1 MVKESP
7 ESFSAANNFVLSEVL
22 QKFLFIPLKEQAEL
36 RTVEV
41 CWERTQEL
49 FVEVVKGLWPPR
61 ATHILA
67 IANYF
72 PVSKNFH
79 DFDHMAH
86 DKRLFAI
93 VDYYIFAEKFHRSLP
108 QFSLSEPMPSVH
120 GQFCQS
126 DDKFSYFS
134 QDGLEANVTVE

>member
-1 MVKESP
+1 MVK
-7 ESFSAANNFVLSEVL
+7 
-22 QKFLFIPLKEQAEL
+22 
-36 RTVEV
+36 V
-41 CWERTQEL
+41 CCL
-49 FVEVVKGLWPPR
+49 PR
-61 ATHILA
+61 ATHILV

-86 DKRLFAI
+86 DERLFAI
-93 VDYYIFAEKFHRSLP
+93 FDRYQHMFAEKIHRSLP

-134 QDGLEANVTVE
+134 QDGLEANVTVEKSFRRVLMSRSEKLASIAPICLILFNWLV